1 MENDNI
7 TVNSY
12 SGEKEAENSQQLKA
26 SCSSA
31 DDGYKLSLFNHFA
44 RFKKALLWFFD
55 KRNLFLEILSL

>member
-44 RFKKALLWFFD
+44 RFKKALL
-55 KRNLFLEILSL
+55 